1 MPRSFDQALQEV
13 AGEAML
19 SVTKALAEKYG
30 FDVEEAVRSLEL
42 EELKIVKK
50 RGPIPKAKRNK
61 KAAKA
66 DGEKTKRR
74 TTGYLLF
81 SAATRP
87 EVKAEMTD
95 ALEEDEKLAPQDVV
109 RELANRW
116 KLLDDEE
123 KLVWNQRALEESEG
137 SGEEAKPK
145 PVKKPKEPKAPKAPK
160 EPKEP
165 KEPKAPKAAK
175 PAPPPKKAVQV
186 LLSDSEDS
194 DASDAS
200 DDEM

>member
-1 MPRSFDQALQEV
+1 MTTITMPRSFDQALQEV

-30 FDVEEAVRSLEL
+30 FDPEEAVRGLEL

-50 RGPIPKAKRNK
+50 RGPIPKAKGAK

-66 DGEKTKRR
+66 DGEKSKRR
-74 TTGYLLF
+74 TTGYLMF

-87 EVKAEMTD
+87 EVKAEMAD
-95 ALEEDEKLAPQDVV
+95 ALEDDEKLAPQEVV
-109 RELANRW
+109 RELASRW
-116 KLLDDEE
+116 KALEDEE
-123 KLVWNQRALEESEG
+123 RQAWNQRALEEGSD

-145 PVKKPKEPKAPKAPK
+145 PAKKPKAPKAPK
-160 EPKEP
+160 EPKA
-165 KEPKAPKAAK
+165 PKAKAAK
-175 PAPPPKKAVQV
+175 PPPPPPKKAVQV

-194 DASDAS
+194 DASSDE